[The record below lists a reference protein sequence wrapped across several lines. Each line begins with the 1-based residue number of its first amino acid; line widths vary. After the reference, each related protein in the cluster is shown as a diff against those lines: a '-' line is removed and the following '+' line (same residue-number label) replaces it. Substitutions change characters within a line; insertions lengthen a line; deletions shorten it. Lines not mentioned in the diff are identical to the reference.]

1 MKTCIKLL
9 LAALF
14 LSSCVQE
21 THLKTVT
28 FQVDM
33 KGIENVSDVG
43 IRGSFTPN
51 QWTETVPL
59 TDEDGDSI
67 YEGTFSQKT
76 AINQFQFKFVNQN
89 EDYELK
95 GKDNRVLVFKYE
107 PETII
112 YKGVFNDETKVE
124 ITKK

>member
-59 TDEDGDSI
+59 NDEDGDGI
-67 YEGTFSQKT
+67 YEGTFSHKT
-76 AINQFQFKFVNQN
+76 AYIKFNSN
-89 EDYELK
+89 LLIK
-95 GKDNRVLVFKYE
+95 MR
-107 PETII
+107 IMS
-112 YKGVFNDETKVE
+112 
-124 ITKK
+124 